1 MLGAIQTKT
10 LPRPSM
16 TLKKF
21 DWKVNGQILPETS
34 VSSYGY
40 FWLIVQTDVRGES
53 RITGSHSAAIRQKNF
68 HSRYNFGFAFVY
80 CTKARYLMQL
90 VQWNLEGCF
99 CAFYASVFGR
109 HILHIENFQ
118 LYKVNIAGDYFCQ
131 IIRIDCNGAWIR
143 LRALFSC
150 QLEFSNAEIGFI
162 TVEDLL
168 RWRMDK
174 TAGVG
179 VSLTAWWQDFQVDNI
194 FRSTI
199 FSNRFY

>member
-1 MLGAIQTKT
+1 
-10 LPRPSM
+10 
-16 TLKKF
+16 
-21 DWKVNGQILPETS
+21 
-34 VSSYGY
+34 
-40 FWLIVQTDVRGES
+40 
-53 RITGSHSAAIRQKNF
+53 
-68 HSRYNFGFAFVY
+68 
-80 CTKARYLMQL
+80 MQL

-131 IIRIDCNGAWIR
+131 IIRIDCNGAWIK

-150 QLEFSNAEIGFI
+150 QLEFSYAETGFI
-162 TVEDLL
+162 TVEDWLL
-168 RWRMDK
+168 WCMDK

-199 FSNRFY
+199 FSNRFYIRRGYSQLYYSQIGFIRTGLIALIVISILAAMGLCRSDTGQQCTDTCHGY